1 MRSVGMIGGRGALLA
16 AKKRLEEG
24 VVASGKEWRK
34 VKLDQ
39 LENRFAPSSPSGS
52 LSTSSPASSSSTHPS
67 RRIDSDDDLQ
77 QAWRDLES
85 RVRGRR
91 PLSLEDR
98 GGVSGRRNVRRTD
111 EDVWLEEGLYEGNE
125 RAPPQ
130 GDIEDPSDIK

>member
-52 LSTSSPASSSSTHPS
+52 LATSSPASSSSAPS
-67 RRIDSDDDLQ
+67 RTIDSDDDLQ
-77 QAWRDLES
+77 QSWRDLES
-85 RVRGRR
+85 RIRGRR

-111 EDVWLEEGLYEGNE
+111 EDVWLEEGLYAGND
-125 RAPPQ
+125 RPPPQ
-130 GDIEDPSDIK
+130 GDIEDTSDIK